1 MYDVIDC
8 IVIYIMQVTW
18 CNYKRTSINP
28 VKIMKCLCQAK
39 IILYV
44 MIQLH
49 ETIPVTFF
57 YIKDNMN
64 EFKWLIYQGLM
75 IPLPY
80 QLHGLEG

>member
-1 MYDVIDC
+1 
-8 IVIYIMQVTW
+8 MQVTW

-49 ETIPVTFF
+49 ETIPVTYF

-64 EFKWLIYQGLM
+64 EFKRHHLSRTDDSFT
-75 IPLPY
+75 LPASWPRRLTFA
-80 QLHGLEG
+80 QTIA